1 MSSTFQLLSEDL
13 IGKLGI
19 SLTAGLLHQLA
30 NEESLQLVFAPTEG
44 FDFVGM
50 GSQQFLNDCCNRCR
64 VTDHS
69 KATFINDGLG

>member
-44 FDFVGM
+44 FHFLWVSRQQRIDDGFNRRRVG
-50 GSQQFLNDCCNRCR
+50 
-64 VTDHS
+64 DHS
-69 KATFINDGLG
+69 QPAFINNRLG